1 MVHKP
6 GKRSHLPSISAPP
19 QVISPDSFPIQEFPP
34 HKGGHACSLAD
45 EARRVQAGT
54 GAFVSGALGAAL
66 AASLLAAPLLLAPG
80 EAWGQFCLGAT
91 TASDSDVTCSAAT
104 YPVSIRS
111 TIQSNADVT
120 VRVPGGTGTGG
131 TATVITGSTFY
142 AGINLLASDQY
153 QTGDYAIYVGTSAAV
168 SIVDDPGS
176 GNESPGIRIRH
187 LGSGTATVDVRSQ
200 VTIGTSTSS
209 RMRAH
214 GIYVRSSGSGGAAT
228 ITNAGTIY
236 ASYEGIDVQHDGAAA
251 TTVTHSGTIDSL
263 NHGIQAVT
271 DGAGALMV
279 TSSGGITVTNANQQ
293 GIRMRAQ
300 KNGAMTLT
308 ATGGT
313 ITTPAQGI
321 YMESQGTG
329 AVIIQGTTANT
340 GPTITSSASH
350 GIHVRKTGT
359 SATAGDVSITTT
371 GGTITP
377 GTGNSY
383 GIYVQDQAAYSGSV
397 TIDNA
402 ADITAGQ
409 WPIFVSRLGSG
420 AVSVTN
426 SGGTVL
432 SRNRNAVLAQNAASD
447 ASTVIVSI
455 MGGTMQTE
463 GTGVPAIHA
472 GNRGTGDVSVDIAD
486 GAKAISWNHAGI
498 VAQLGDYDAQMT
510 VTQAGAILGRKGV
523 YAQAVQHSTDDP
535 VVARQTADQPVID
548 IDWTGTFA
556 AGSMTQT
563 APNDN
568 DRFSV
573 TSAVNAPVFART
585 AEASAATSGLYDGAA
600 GIEAQVMSWF
610 TVVDQVAQGDD
621 PGAIDATAQNTA
633 VPTGAT
639 ATNNDY
645 VAQFRA
651 VFGNQ
656 ELAIAEA
663 VFTAI
668 DSTAT
673 SLAGLTDA
681 EIVTYL
687 RGNNNAVRGLLR
699 NLLRQTL
706 SAKEQ
711 AVLAALATG
720 DSTGLTAALDDT
732 EAGFSNAYK
741 TAVRALLN
749 RYNVGN
755 IRVAMTAGSI
765 DSRGDGIRAYYAT
778 PNANNGAIDVTVA
791 QGAEVTGARTGVWV
805 ANAGMGEGN
814 IRKQTVTVNGMVTGG
829 TAGVHLIGG
838 GTVTVGAT
846 GRINATSGDGILSDG
861 GDLSVSV
868 AGMVDG
874 DIRATGGA
882 LTFASMAGSQVTGTV
897 HDPVGPLTVAGNIGR
912 LLYTAGGAVTVASG
926 GRLTGVTGQTA
937 AIQSSAGALDVTVN
951 SGGTVTGNILAA
963 AGGLTAD
970 ISGTVNGDIQATG
983 GGDLTAEISGLVDG
997 DVVGSG
1003 GGEHEVTVPVGGRVT
1018 GNILAAAGDLTAD
1031 ISGTVNGDIQAT
1043 GGGDLTAEISGLVDG
1058 DVVGSG
1064 GGEHEVTVPVGGRVT
1079 GNILAA
1085 AGDLTADISGTVNG
1099 DIQATGGGDLTAEI
1113 SGLVDGDVVGSGGG
1127 EHEVT
1132 VPVGGRVTGT
1142 VHLDG
1147 STVRVDGT
1155 VWRIILENRGMVTV
1169 GQGGTIG
1176 DRENPG
1182 DYGVRIVGKAEI
1194 VNRGTIRGNI
1204 AVDVPGGSTVRNLG
1218 GKIISTDLSDA
1229 GRAIRF
1235 GPGENSMLV
1244 ATVTT
1249 GISGIIEMPSGTVDF
1264 SAACPD
1270 NLNYSFTRDSTR
1282 DRRGPKGPTHG
1293 DCRQSGKDEE
1303 EDEEDE
1309 ENRRQQDQERTPNY
1323 SAFALTDDMLSD
1335 LTGSI
1340 HGAVVETEMR
1350 LGTTSAGQV
1359 VWATPFGG
1367 ARDQKGKGAP
1377 GVMDATHAFGGG
1389 LVGTSWGA
1397 RDVRVGGFI
1406 GGSVGQI
1413 DTQSNVNL
1421 QEQTMDMQTIFGG
1434 LYVLHARGT
1443 VIYDARM
1450 LVGQMTH
1457 DLTRHVVGDTAEVEY
1472 SSLLLSPEV
1481 GVATTLHVTD
1491 TLDVRPRLRLRYAG
1505 LFTQGFREIAD
1516 NWDVQY
1522 EKRTM
1527 HLVEGRAE
1535 VGVPVTL
1542 ANGGQINPRVGVE
1555 GRWLLSG
1562 SKIKA
1567 RSLDYNIPHDGDAGG
1582 DDGVLTGTL
1591 GVGMSVPVADAMALV
1606 GSFDGALTTEDAWR
1620 ATGYLG
1626 LTYSF

>member
-1 MVHKP
+1 MIQKP
-6 GKRSHLPSISAPP
+6 GKRSPLPSIPNPP
-19 QVISPDSFPIQEFPP
+19 HVISPDSFPIQEFPP

-187 LGSGTATVDVRSQ
+187 LGSGTATVDVSSQ

-263 NHGIQAVT
+263 NDGIQAVT

-313 ITTPAQGI
+313 ITTPGQGI

-359 SATAGDVSITTT
+359 SATAGDISITTT

-377 GTGNSY
+377 GTGNFY
-383 GIYVQDQAAYSGSV
+383 GIYVQDQAVYSGSV

-402 ADITAGQ
+402 ADITAYR
-409 WPIFVSRLGSG
+409 PIYVDRLGAG
-420 AVSVTN
+420 AVMVTN

-432 SRNRNAVLAQNAASD
+432 SATQPGIFAANVASD
-447 ASTVIVSI
+447 ASDVTVRVR
-455 MGGTMQTE
+455 GGTVRS
-463 GTGVPAIHA
+463 TGRNMPNQNMPAVHA
-472 GNRGTGDVSVDIAD
+472 RNRGTGDVIA
-486 GAKAISWNHAGI
+486 AITGGTLISKHHAGLF
-498 VAQLGDYDAQMT
+498 AELGDYDASMEI
-510 VTQAGAILGRKGV
+510 TQGGAILGRTGII
-523 YAQAVQHSTDDP
+523 AQAAQYSTDDP
-535 VVARQTADQPVID
+535 VVARPAGDQPVID
-548 IDWTGTFA
+548 ITWTGTFA
-556 AGSMTQT
+556 AGTTAQT

-568 DRFSV
+568 GRFAAATTWSQ
-573 TSAVNAPVFART
+573 VFAFNQ
-585 AEASAATSGLYDGAA
+585 EAAANGASGGVYGGAA
-600 GIEAQVMSWF
+600 GIEAYALSWRD
-610 TVVDQVAQGDD
+610 VVAQVAEGDD
-621 PGAIDATAQNTA
+621 PGAIDRTAQTTA

-639 ATNNDY
+639 ASNNAY
-645 VAQFRA
+645 VAQLRA
-651 VFGNQ
+651 VLENGDLVIPSTILTEFDN
-656 ELAIAEA
+656 
-663 VFTAI
+663 
-668 DSTAT
+668 TAT
-673 SLAGLTDA
+673 SVSDVSDA

-687 RGNNNAVRGLLR
+687 RTNAAAIRLVLRDLRREGL
-699 NLLRQTL
+699 
-706 SAKEQ
+706 SDKEQ
-711 AVLAALATG
+711 AVLRAVAAGDAAAL
-720 DSTGLTAALDDT
+720 DAALDDAA
-732 EAGFSNAYK
+732 AGFSNAYK

-778 PNANNGAIDVTVA
+778 PHENNGAIDVTVA
-791 QGAEVTGARTGVWV
+791 NGAEVTGARAGVWV

-814 IRKQTVTVNGMVTGG
+814 LRKQTVTVNGMVTGS
-829 TAGVHLIGG
+829 TAGVHIAGG

-846 GRINATSGDGILSDG
+846 GWVGNPNGASSGDGVFANGPSD
-861 GDLSVSV
+861 
-868 AGMVDG
+868 
-874 DIRATGGA
+874 I
-882 LTFASMAGSQVTGTV
+882 
-897 HDPVGPLTVAGNIGR
+897 
-912 LLYTAGGAVTVASG
+912 
-926 GRLTGVTGQTA
+926 
-937 AIQSSAGALDVTVN
+937 
-951 SGGTVTGNILAA
+951 
-963 AGGLTAD
+963 
-970 ISGTVNGDIQATG
+970 
-983 GGDLTAEISGLVDG
+983 E
-997 DVVGSG
+997 
-1003 GGEHEVTVPVGGRVT
+1003 
-1018 GNILAAAGDLTAD
+1018 
-1031 ISGTVNGDIQAT
+1031 
-1043 GGGDLTAEISGLVDG
+1043 
-1058 DVVGSG
+1058 
-1064 GGEHEVTVPVGGRVT
+1064 
-1079 GNILAA
+1079 
-1085 AGDLTADISGTVNG
+1085 
-1099 DIQATGGGDLTAEI
+1099 
-1113 SGLVDGDVVGSGGG
+1113 
-1127 EHEVT
+1127 
-1132 VPVGGRVTGT
+1132 
-1142 VHLDG
+1142 
-1147 STVRVDGT
+1147 
-1155 VWRIILENRGMVTV
+1155 
-1169 GQGGTIG
+1169 
-1176 DRENPG
+1176 
-1182 DYGVRIVGKAEI
+1182 
-1194 VNRGTIRGNI
+1194 NRGTITGGEYGIRVLAPSAMTNGGMSRSSHQDGSGVVVTNYG
-1204 AVDVPGGSTVRNLG
+1204 DVKGKVAIQVPAGSMVEHLG
-1218 GKIISTDLSDA
+1218 GEIRSTDTSDNPI
-1229 GRAIRF
+1229 AIRYE
-1235 GPGENSMLV
+1235 GTGGNSMLKV
-1244 ATVTT
+1244 ARTASIV
-1249 GISGIIEMPSGTVDF
+1249 GDVHMLSGTVDLRET
-1264 SAACPD
+1264 ACPD
-1270 NLNYSFTRDSTR
+1270 NINMHVRFTDNSRPDFRT
-1282 DRRGPKGPTHG
+1282 KLETEAHG
-1293 DCRQSGKDEE
+1293 DCAREIDMEE
-1303 EDEEDE
+1303 QEMDDDDNREDPNREDP
-1309 ENRRQQDQERTPNY
+1309 NREDPNREDPNREDPNRIKLTTPNY

-1350 LGTTSAGQV
+1350 PGTAAAGQV

-1367 ARDQKGKGAP
+1367 ARDQKGKGTP

-1389 LVGTSWGA
+1389 LVGTSWGT

-1413 DTQSNVNL
+1413 DTQSNVSM

-1434 LYVLHARGT
+1434 VYASHARGT
-1443 VIYDARM
+1443 VLYDARM

-1457 DLTRHVVGDTAEVEY
+1457 DLTRRVSSRETAESEY

-1505 LFTQGFREIAD
+1505 LFTQGFRERAERAD
-1516 NWDVQY
+1516 RWDVQY

-1567 RSLDYNIPHDGDAGG
+1567 RSLNRDISHDRDAGG

-1591 GVGMSVPVADAMALV
+1591 GVGMSVPVADSMALV